1 MVRKGLT
8 PPRPRGS
15 YTGGPLQPFL
25 TKQDFADVTG
35 PELKPA
41 RRAETRSRRRPG
53 LAVAISLGAHLALLP
68 LLFLVPADPPV
79 FSSADDDFD
88 AVILNLEPPPRPIP
102 PPEPELAPVPVPD
115 PKPEPAPS
123 AASPA
128 PPAPRLAPPPSAPRT
143 RAPRPA
149 PPDVETVVANL
160 NPAPVAFVG
169 LGAEALGGATV
180 AGSGSGAGDGSGTG
194 SGSGAGAGSGGRCD
208 MVRRLQDALRD
219 DADIRRTAAE
229 AQGVIGRDRVL
240 LLWDGDWLQTPG
252 QAGRGL
258 AGVRQAIAVEIA
270 FSPPAC
276 RRQAMR
282 GYALITLG
290 DAPGSPRIA
299 LGAPNWR
306 WSDLAGGR

>member
-1 MVRKGLT
+1 M
-8 PPRPRGS
+8 
-15 YTGGPLQPFL
+15 
-25 TKQDFADVTG
+25 TG
-35 PELKPA
+35 PEPRPV

-68 LLFLVPADPPV
+68 LLFLAPADPPA
-79 FSSADDDFD
+79 FSSIDDDFD
-88 AVILNLEPPPRPIP
+88 AVILNLEPAPRPIP
-102 PPEPELAPVPVPD
+102 PPEPELAPEPTPD
-115 PKPEPAPS
+115 PTPEAAS
-123 AASPA
+123 AAAAPA
-128 PPAPRLAPPPSAPRT
+128 PPAPRTAPPPPLRT

-149 PPDVETVVANL
+149 PANVETVVASVA
-160 NPAPVAFVG
+160 PAVAFVG

-180 AGSGSGAGDGSGTG
+180 AGSGSGSGEGSGTG
-194 SGSGAGAGSGGRCD
+194 SGDGTGAGSGGRCD

-229 AQGVIGRDRVL
+229 AQGSIGRDRAL
-240 LLWDGDWLQTPG
+240 LLWDGDWLMTPG

-276 RRQAMR
+276 RRQSMR

>member
-8 PPRPRGS
+8 PLRPRGFDS
-15 YTGGPLQPFL
+15 GGPLQPPL

-68 LLFLVPADPPV
+68 LLFLATADRPV
-79 FSSADDDFD
+79 FSSANDDFD
-88 AVILNLEPPPRPIP
+88 AVILNLAPPPLPIP
-102 PPEPELAPVPVPD
+102 PPAPELAPD
-115 PKPEPAPS
+115 PKPEAAPT

-128 PPAPRLAPPPSAPRT
+128 PSAPRVAPPPSAPRT
-143 RAPRPA
+143 RPPRPA
-149 PPDVETVVANL
+149 PPDIETVVANL

-169 LGAEALGGATV
+169 LGAEVLGGATV
-180 AGSGSGAGDGSGTG
+180 AGSGSGAGDGSGAG

-229 AQGVIGRDRVL
+229 AQGVIGRDRAL
-240 LLWDGDWLQTPG
+240 LLWDGDWLLTPG

-270 FSPPAC
+270 FSPLAC
-276 RRQAMR
+276 RQQAMR

-290 DAPGSPRIA
+290 DTPGSPRIA

>member
-1 MVRKGLT
+1 M
-8 PPRPRGS
+8 
-15 YTGGPLQPFL
+15 
-25 TKQDFADVTG
+25 TG
-35 PELKPA
+35 PETRPV

-68 LLFLVPADPPV
+68 LLFLAPADPPA
-79 FSSADDDFD
+79 FSSIDDDFD
-88 AVILNLEPPPRPIP
+88 AVILNLEPAPRPIP
-102 PPEPELAPVPVPD
+102 PPEPELAPEPTPD
-115 PKPEPAPS
+115 PTPEAAS
-123 AASPA
+123 AAAAPA
-128 PPAPRLAPPPSAPRT
+128 PPAPRTAPPPPLRT

-149 PPDVETVVANL
+149 LGNVETIVASVA
-160 NPAPVAFVG
+160 PAVAFVG

-180 AGSGSGAGDGSGTG
+180 AGSGSGSGEGSRTG
-194 SGSGAGAGSGGRCD
+194 SGDGTGAGSGGRCD

-229 AQGVIGRDRVL
+229 AQGAIGRDRAL
-240 LLWDGDWLQTPG
+240 LLWDGDWLMTPG

-306 WSDLAGGR
+306 WSDLASGR

>member
-1 MVRKGLT
+1 M
-8 PPRPRGS
+8 
-15 YTGGPLQPFL
+15 
-25 TKQDFADVTG
+25 TG
-35 PELKPA
+35 PEPSPV
-41 RRAETRSRRRPG
+41 RRAQTRARRRPG

-68 LLFLVPADPPV
+68 LLFLTPADPPA
-79 FSSADDDFD
+79 FSSTDDDFD
-88 AVILNLEPPPRPIP
+88 AVILNLEPPPLPIP
-102 PPEPELAPVPVPD
+102 PPEPELAPEPAPD
-115 PKPEPAPS
+115 PKPETTPS

-128 PPAPRLAPPPSAPRT
+128 PPAPPPAPPPPPLRT
-143 RAPRPA
+143 RAPRPVPA
-149 PPDVETVVANL
+149 NVETVVASV
-160 NPAPVAFVG
+160 APVVAFVG

-180 AGSGSGAGDGSGTG
+180 AGAGSGEGSGTG
-194 SGSGAGAGSGGRCD
+194 SGDGAGTGSGGRCD

-229 AQGVIGRDRVL
+229 AQGSIGRDRAL
-240 LLWDGDWLQTPG
+240 LLWDGDWLMTPG

>member
-1 MVRKGLT
+1 MTV
-8 PPRPRGS
+8 PEPRPVRRG
-15 YTGGPLQPFL
+15 
-25 TKQDFADVTG
+25 K
-35 PELKPA
+35 
-41 RRAETRSRRRPG
+41 TRSRRRPG

-68 LLFLVPADPPV
+68 LLFLVPADPPA
-79 FSSADDDFD
+79 FSSIDDDFD

-102 PPEPELAPVPVPD
+102 LPEPELT
-115 PKPEPAPS
+115 PEPAPDPTPETTPS

-128 PPAPRLAPPPSAPRT
+128 PPSPHPAPPPPLRT

-149 PPDVETVVANL
+149 PANVETVVASV
-160 NPAPVAFVG
+160 APPVTFVG

-180 AGSGSGAGDGSGTG
+180 AGSGSGEGSGTG
-194 SGSGAGAGSGGRCD
+194 SGDGTGAGSGGRCD

-229 AQGVIGRDRVL
+229 AQGSIGRDRAL
-240 LLWDGDWLQTPG
+240 LLWDGDWLMTPG

-276 RRQAMR
+276 RRQTMR